1 MDRFDFQKT
10 LRIAGRLLVLA
21 LIGAVVLTINPRA
34 VIAASHGDSAATVA
48 GRAVTP
54 MLMRPTPGEA
64 SLDVRVFRSLN
75 RAIVNPVFDV
85 IMPFVTDSR
94 VLRILA
100 AAVWLALIVR
110 GGTRGRW
117 AALFLILLVAASDQF
132 TSAVLK
138 PLTGR
143 LRPCEVLANVHFW
156 YQGGHW
162 VWTPREVVGGFKTS
176 FGFPSS
182 HAANVT
188 ASTLFLGLVYR
199 KWVPYVGLLFAGLV
213 SLSRVYTGV
222 HWPSDVLAGNAI
234 GAGLAWLAYL
244 AFKRLVA
251 KRLAVGKLF
260 RR

>member
-1 MDRFDFQKT
+1 MNRLDLKAA
-10 LRIAGRLLVLA
+10 LRIAGPSLA
-21 LIGAVVLTINPRA
+21 LVPILAVVL
-34 VIAASHGDSAATVA
+34 ASGPSPAF
-48 GRAVTP
+48 
-54 MLMRPTPGEA
+54 A
-64 SLDVRVFRSLN
+64 SLEVRAFGLLN
-75 RAIVNPVFDV
+75 GTIANPVFDV

-94 VLRILA
+94 VLRILG

-110 GGTRGRW
+110 GGARGRW
-117 AALFLILLVAASDQF
+117 AALFLILLVAASDQL

-156 YQGGHW
+156 HQGGRW
-162 VWTPREVVGGFKTS
+162 VWTPSEVVGGFKTS

-199 KWVPYVGLLFAGLV
+199 KWVPYAGLLFAGLV

-222 HWPSDVLAGNAI
+222 HWPSDVLAGIAI

-244 AFKRLVA
+244 AFKRLV
-251 KRLAVGKLF
+251 
-260 RR
+260 RRNQAATPLVRR